1 MNLNVHAK
9 VIDIIERMK
18 QLPEEKQD
26 ELLDRLVARQR
37 NAELLSEMNLQA
49 AARVGLILRQM
60 KYDRD
65 YNAKS

>member
-1 MNLNVHAK
+1 MPCTLTEMVDK
-9 VIDIIERMK
+9 LRE
-18 QLPEEKQD
+18 LPAEKQD
-26 ELLDRLVARQR
+26 EIFTRLVARQR
-37 NAELLSEMNLQA
+37 NSELLSEMNLQA

>member
-9 VIDIIERMK
+9 VIDIVERMK

-26 ELLDRLVARQR
+26 ELLNRLIARQR

-49 AARVGLILRQM
+49 AARVGLILRQLQH
-60 KYDRD
+60 DWI
-65 YNAKS
+65 YNAKP

>member
-1 MNLNVHAK
+1 MNLNVHTK
-9 VIDIIERMK
+9 VIDIVERMK

-26 ELLDRLVARQR
+26 ELLNRLIARQR

-60 KYDRD
+60 KYNRD
-65 YNAKS
+65 YNAKP